1 MKEQGVIIAILEIV
15 TFSTTNGIGQKQ
27 SFVIE
32 TKDQYPRK
40 VCFELNP
47 TKIDLNRFEK
57 GQTVDVFFNLKS
69 NEWNGKWFT
78 KAEAWKVELLN

>member
-1 MKEQGVIIAILEIV
+1 MKEQGVIISISEIE
-15 TFSTTNGIGQKQ
+15 TFETKNGQGQKQ

-47 TKIDLNRFEK
+47 TKVDLTKFSK
-57 GQTVDVFFNLKS
+57 GDTVDVFFNLKS
-69 NEWNGKWFT
+69 NEWQGKWFT
-78 KAEAWKVELLN
+78 KAEAWKVELVN